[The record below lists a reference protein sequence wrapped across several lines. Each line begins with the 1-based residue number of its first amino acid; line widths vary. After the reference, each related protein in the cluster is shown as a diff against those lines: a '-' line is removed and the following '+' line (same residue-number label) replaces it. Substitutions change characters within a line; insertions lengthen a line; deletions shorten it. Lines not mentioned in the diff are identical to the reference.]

1 MDTGTIPMGK
11 QRLTIVLAYECVQ
24 ILDRLGTALQ
34 TQRSGRRDDR
44 AKPHPPS
51 SGFSAVIRC
60 DPHGDGPVERIG
72 SIPSSELP
80 GPLSSGQ
87 GPGDQSPQRPRESPQ
102 AGLLPRSACY
112 ETGIIAS
119 HHMSLSKPPPGRG
132 ARHESDVGGE
142 DQRTSGIGTRLSDSY
157 NNCQTGG
164 SSCLKT
170 LPPKSN
176 WNNGASS

>member
-1 MDTGTIPMGK
+1 MRQKAEELLPLCHIFPDHQMARELGK
-11 QRLTIVLAYECVQ
+11 ISEILDQNPRISEIVLQ
-24 ILDRLGTALQ
+24 DL
-34 TQRSGRRDDR
+34 
-44 AKPHPPS
+44 
-51 SGFSAVIRC
+51 C
-60 DPHGDGPVERIG
+60 DN
-72 SIPSSELP
+72 SN
-80 GPLSSGQ
+80 
-87 GPGDQSPQRPRESPQ
+87 PQKG
-102 AGLLPRSACY
+102 A
-112 ETGIIAS
+112 
-119 HHMSLSKPPPGRG
+119 G